1 MYNKELGIIGVG
13 KIGST
18 LLKRLITTKTVNE
31 NNIIIYDIDEN
42 RLKDRSLEFNV
53 DIANNIIDLV
63 KSSQYI
69 LIAVIPQVIDIILLE
84 ISSVLTREQIL
95 I

>member
-69 LIAVIPQVIDIILLE
+69 LIAVIPQVIDIILL
-84 ISSVLTREQIL
+84 
-95 I
+95 